1 MISELEAVLM
11 DLQDMWACSED
22 PTTISFSSA
31 DLSVSDRERIFEQVN
46 DLRSIIDGR
55 SLVFKIVE
63 EREIFEYR
71 IHWEPNNNITL
82 TTDSDQ
88 GTDGNDVFQDDA
100 TISAIETLRNGRI
113 REIDDLRECLEGF
126 IENENVAVS
135 FVYRVDS
142 TDISSIIENELDGV
156 HSVRFYFQKSTFLN
170 HIDTDELRL
179 LRNLLLPTLD
189 KQMFAIQDLDAPC
202 YGRDLGFF
210 SLSDLPS
217 NSYDDFTQLRSNLN
231 EMIASVG
238 RECVIDEFEDIYI
251 PPDFFEFQ
259 AVNDDSFVT
268 DLLSYTS
275 GYRLLY
281 CIFSLSNVVR
291 RRSDSW
297 QVRINGKKI
306 LEEKIRIE
314 KSGEEWK
321 LKALRSESVASEV
334 PVTQDLVNSFVDV
347 FQWSYEYKVRVTDRV
362 SVLRNIITL
371 YTTSIEGLINNI
383 DEIHDSTKSNFKFYA
398 EESVDE
404 FIGMQQEVSNYLLE
418 TQREFSE
425 LRRNLANSLSRDL
438 FRVFG
443 FLVVTWVGIFLQ
455 LERIATVRNALS
467 ISLVPVIFYLALS
480 IRAVHGLSQQFS
492 SLEESRDAYYRM
504 YKRQMN
510 EELFEEIVDSSEEE
524 RISGQFQTDKRI
536 YYALFGGLLLL
547 AAYAI
552 IDLQVLHGLVSDI
565 VRSILSDTN

>member
-1 MISELEAVLM
+1 MISDLEAVLT
-11 DLQDMWACSED
+11 DLQDTWECSED
-22 PTTISFSSA
+22 PTTISISSN
-31 DLSVSDRERIFEQVN
+31 DLSISDRERIFEQI
-46 DLRSIIDGR
+46 DDFRSIIDGR
-55 SLVFKIVE
+55 SLVFKLVE
-63 EREIFEYR
+63 ERDVFEYR

-88 GTDGNDVFQDDA
+88 GTDGNDLFQDDA
-100 TISAIETLRNGRI
+100 AISAIETLRNGRI
-113 REIDDLRECLEGF
+113 REIDDLRECLDGF
-126 IENENVAVS
+126 IENENVEVT

-142 TDISSIIENELDGV
+142 TDLSEVIESELDEIR
-156 HSVRFYFQKSTFLN
+156 SVRFYFQKSTFLN
-170 HIDTDELRL
+170 HIDTDELQS

-189 KQMFAIQDLDAPC
+189 KQMFVIQDLDAPC

-217 NSYDDFTQLRSNLN
+217 NPYDDFTQLRSSLN
-231 EMIASVG
+231 ETVASVG
-238 RECVIDEFEDIYI
+238 RECVIDEFENIYI

-259 AVNDDSFVT
+259 SVNDESFASNI
-268 DLLSYTS
+268 LNHTS

-291 RRSDSW
+291 RRSNSW

-306 LEEKIRIE
+306 LEEQVKIE
-314 KSGEEWK
+314 KSGGEWK
-321 LKALRSESVASEV
+321 LQTLRSESVASEV
-334 PVTQDLVNSFVDV
+334 PVTQDLVDSFVDV
-347 FQWSYEYKVRVTDRV
+347 FQWSYEVRVTDRI

-371 YTTSIEGLINNI
+371 YTTTIEGLIEDI

-492 SLEESRDAYYRM
+492 SLEDSRNAYYRM

-510 EELFEEIVDSSEEE
+510 EELFGEIVDSGEEE
-524 RISGQFQTDKRI
+524 RISGQFRTDKRI
-536 YYALFGGLLLL
+536 YYALFGGLLLFAVYSL
-547 AAYAI
+547 
-552 IDLQVLHGLVSDI
+552 IDLQLLHGPVSDI

>member
-1 MISELEAVLM
+1 MISDLESVLT
-11 DLQDMWACSED
+11 DLKDSWAYSED
-22 PTTISFSSA
+22 PTTISFSSD
-31 DLSVSDRERIFEQVN
+31 DLSISDRERIFEQID

-55 SLVFKIVE
+55 SLVFKVGE
-63 EREIFEYR
+63 ERDIFEYR

-82 TTDSDQ
+82 TSDSDQ
-88 GTDGNDVFQDDA
+88 GTDGNDLFQDDA
-100 TISAIETLRNGRI
+100 AISAIETLRDGRI
-113 REIDDLRECLEGF
+113 REIDDLRDCLDGF
-126 IENENVAVS
+126 IENENVEVT

-142 TDISSIIENELDGV
+142 ADISDIIESELDEISCV
-156 HSVRFYFQKSTFLN
+156 HFYFLKSTFLD
-170 HIDTDELRL
+170 HIDTDELQS

-189 KQMFAIQDLDAPC
+189 KQLFVIQNLDAPC

-210 SLSDLPS
+210 SLPDLPS
-217 NSYDDFTQLRSNLN
+217 NSYDDLIQLRSSLK
-231 EMIASVG
+231 ETIASVG
-238 RECVIDEFEDIYI
+238 RECVIDEFENIYI

-259 AVNDDSFVT
+259 SINDEAFVS
-268 DLLSYTS
+268 DFLNQVS
-275 GYRLLY
+275 GYRLVY

-291 RRSDSW
+291 RRSNSW

-306 LEEKIRIE
+306 LEEQIKIE
-314 KSGEEWK
+314 KNDDGWE
-321 LKALRSESVASEV
+321 LKTLRSESGASEV
-334 PVTQDLVNSFVDV
+334 PVTQNQVDSFVDV
-347 FQWSYEYKVRVTDRV
+347 FQWSYEVRVTDRI

-371 YTTSIEGLINNI
+371 YTTTIEGLIKDI
-383 DEIHDSTKSNFKFYA
+383 DKIHDSTKSNFKFYA

-404 FIGMQQEVSNYLLE
+404 FIEMQLEVSNYLLE

-492 SLEESRDAYYRM
+492 SLENSRDAYYRM

-510 EELFEEIVDSSEEE
+510 AELFEEIVDSSEEE
-524 RISGQFQTDKRI
+524 RISGQFRTDKRI
-536 YYALFGGLLLL
+536 YYALFGGLLLF
-547 AAYAI
+547 AVYAI
-552 IDLQVLHGLVSDI
+552 LDLQVLQGPVSDI

>member
-1 MISELEAVLM
+1 MISDLEAVLT
-11 DLQDMWACSED
+11 DLQNSWECSED
-22 PTTISFSSA
+22 PTTISFSSD
-31 DLSVSDRERIFEQVN
+31 DLSISDRERIFDQVD
-46 DLRSIIDGR
+46 DLRTIFGGR
-55 SLVFKIVE
+55 SLVFKVVE
-63 EREIFEYR
+63 ERDVFEYR

-88 GTDGNDVFQDDA
+88 ETDGDDLFQDGA
-100 TISAIETLRNGRI
+100 AISAIETLRNGRI
-113 REIDDLRECLEGF
+113 REIDDLRECLDGF
-126 IENENVAVS
+126 IENEHVEVS

-142 TDISSIIENELDGV
+142 ADISEAIESELDEISSA
-156 HSVRFYFQKSTFLN
+156 HFYFQKSTFLN
-170 HIDTDELRL
+170 HVDTDELQSLKNIL
-179 LRNLLLPTLD
+179 LSSID
-189 KQMFAIQDLDAPC
+189 KQLFVIQDIDGPC

-210 SLSDLPS
+210 SLSDLSS
-217 NSYDDFTQLRSNLN
+217 NSYGDFIQLRSRLK
-231 EMIASVG
+231 ETIASVG
-238 RECVIDEFEDIYI
+238 RECVIDEFENIYI

-259 AVNDDSFVT
+259 AINDESFVS
-268 DLLSYTS
+268 DVLNHAS

-291 RRSDSW
+291 RRSNSW

-306 LEEKIRIE
+306 LEEKVRIE
-314 KSGEEWK
+314 KSGDEWI
-321 LKALRSESVASEV
+321 LKTLRSESVASEV
-334 PVTQDLVNSFVDV
+334 PVTQDLVDSFVDV
-347 FQWSYEYKVRVTDRV
+347 FQWSYEVRVTDRI

-371 YTTSIEGLINNI
+371 YTTTIEGLIEDI

-492 SLEESRDAYYRM
+492 SLEDSRNAYYRM

-536 YYALFGGLLLL
+536 YYALFGGLLLFSV
-547 AAYAI
+547 YAI
-552 IDLQVLHGLVSDI
+552 IDLQVLQGPVSDI